1 MIANVFLRLLEV
13 CIFRLHQCKFIVPK
27 HGSLEGSFDAT
38 GSNSDIACK
47 IESEPHCA
55 PSSSQTVAQPA
66 TSALARWDA
75 VCEGR

>member
-38 GSNSDIACK
+38 GEIDYGHFDSFV
-47 IESEPHCA
+47 E
-55 PSSSQTVAQPA
+55 VASGQFEVSGDFWCFPIGVRS
-66 TSALARWDA
+66 TD
-75 VCEGR
+75 GGHPY